1 MLAAYLEENFMN
13 EEKLCDLVQD
23 CFVYDKYGKVTFNL
37 CDFILLFDDF
47 SVNSVK
53 AVFKCLTDNQKE
65 FLKNNFTKFKNL
77 RDDLILPSSSYISLE
92 VLNDMITGEFKNAKM
107 RPATEE
113 ELKSVS
119 DGIKSISKPVV
130 DNKEEENIMEKSNIV
145 FTDENILKL
154 NDAYLRSDNSEMPF
168 LQELSIIMNRI
179 GSHSSNAEKKAIK
192 NLINLYDV
200 TVYKDEVLPAFGSD
214 TISKLSNTIS
224 KLKEIYNQMRDE
236 FLKHLGLDYL
246 VNFEEKFKDKLRKEF
261 NEFIK
266 SVQEEQKTNPN
277 YAIQHAY
284 EICWKQEIVFVS
296 EDVCYDNF
304 GIFTKKGLLNTNG
317 VLDIIYKE
325 WLDTDS
331 SDINEQI
338 SKIIS
343 EV

>member
-47 SVNSVK
+47 SANSVK

-65 FLKNNFTKFKNL
+65 FLKSNFTKFKNL

-130 DNKEEENIMEKSNIV
+130 DNKEGENIMEKSNIV
-145 FTDENILKL
+145 FTDEDILRLEKL
-154 NDAYLRSDNSEMPF
+154 YSQSDSLF
-168 LQELSIIMNRI
+168 LQELLKILN
-179 GSHSSNAEKKAIK
+179 EKNSFNCVEKDVLKELIK
-192 NLINLYDV
+192 LNDLAYNEYINIFSP
-200 TVYKDEVLPAFGSD
+200 E
-214 TISKLSNTIS
+214 TISKFDEAYVESRN
-224 KLKEIYNQMRDE
+224 E

-246 VNFEEKFKDKLRKEF
+246 VNFEEKFKDKLQKEF
-261 NEFIK
+261 DEFIK

-277 YAIQHAY
+277 PKYEIQHAY
-284 EICWKQEIVFVS
+284 EICWKQEIVFVA

-304 GIFTKKGLLNTNG
+304 GIFTKKKLLNTNG
-317 VLDIIYKE
+317 ILDVIYQE
-325 WLDTDS
+325 WINKDS

>member
-1 MLAAYLEENFMN
+1 MLAAYLEENFMS

-53 AVFKCLTDNQKE
+53 AIFKCLTDNQKE

-130 DNKEEENIMEKSNIV
+130 DNKEGENIMEKSNIV
-145 FTDENILKL
+145 FTDEDILKL

-179 GSHSSNAEKKAIK
+179 GSHSSNAERKAIK
-192 NLINLYDV
+192 NLINLYDA

-214 TISKLSNTIS
+214 TIS

-236 FLKHLGLDYL
+236 FLKHLNLDYL
-246 VNFEEKFKDKLRKEF
+246 VNFEEKFKDKLNKEF
-261 NEFIK
+261 YEFIK

-304 GIFTKKGLLNTNG
+304 GIFTKKSLLNTNG

>member
-92 VLNDMITGEFKNAKM
+92 VLNDMITGEFKSAKM

-130 DNKEEENIMEKSNIV
+130 DNKEGENIMEKSNIV
-145 FTDENILKL
+145 FTDEDILRLEKL
-154 NDAYLRSDNSEMPF
+154 YSQSDSLF
-168 LQELSIIMNRI
+168 LQELLKILN
-179 GSHSSNAEKKAIK
+179 EKNSFNCVEKDVLKELIK
-192 NLINLYDV
+192 LNDLAYNEYINIFSP
-200 TVYKDEVLPAFGSD
+200 E
-214 TISKLSNTIS
+214 TISKFDEAYVESRN
-224 KLKEIYNQMRDE
+224 E

-246 VNFEEKFKDKLRKEF
+246 VNFEEKFKDKLNKEF
-261 NEFIK
+261 YEFIK

-304 GIFTKKGLLNTNG
+304 GIFTKKSLLNTNG

>member
-23 CFVYDKYGKVTFNL
+23 CFVYDKYGKVTFDL

-130 DNKEEENIMEKSNIV
+130 DNKEGENIMEKSNIV
-145 FTDENILKL
+145 FTDEDILRLEKL
-154 NDAYLRSDNSEMPF
+154 NSQSDSLF
-168 LQELSIIMNRI
+168 LQELLKILN
-179 GSHSSNAEKKAIK
+179 EKNSFNCVEKDVLKELIK
-192 NLINLYDV
+192 LNDLAYNEYINIFSP
-200 TVYKDEVLPAFGSD
+200 E
-214 TISKLSNTIS
+214 TISKFDEAYVESRN
-224 KLKEIYNQMRDE
+224 E

-304 GIFTKKGLLNTNG
+304 GIFTKKSLLNTNG

>member
-1 MLAAYLEENFMN
+1 MN

-130 DNKEEENIMEKSNIV
+130 DNKEGENIMEKSNIV
-145 FTDENILKL
+145 FTDEDILKL

-179 GSHSSNAEKKAIK
+179 DSHSSNAERKAIK
-192 NLINLYDV
+192 NLINLYDA

-214 TISKLSNTIS
+214 TIS

-236 FLKHLGLDYL
+236 FLKHLNLDYL

>member
-13 EEKLCDLVQD
+13 RENLCDLVQD

-77 RDDLILPSSSYISLE
+77 HDDLILPSSSYISLD
-92 VLNDMITGEFKNAKM
+92 VLNDMITSEFKNTKM

-113 ELKSVS
+113 ELKSIS

-130 DNKEEENIMEKSNIV
+130 DNKEGENIMEKSNVV
-145 FTDENILKL
+145 FTDEDILKL
-154 NDAYLRSDNSEMPF
+154 DDAYLRSDNSEMPF

-214 TISKLSNTIS
+214 TISKL
-224 KLKEIYNQMRDE
+224 KEIYNQMRDE

-246 VNFEEKFKDKLRKEF
+246 VNFEEKFKDKLNKEF
-261 NEFIK
+261 YEFIK

-304 GIFTKKGLLNTNG
+304 GIFTKKSLLNTNG

>member
-53 AVFKCLTDNQKE
+53 AIFKCLTDNQKE

-130 DNKEEENIMEKSNIV
+130 DNKEGENIMEKSNIV
-145 FTDENILKL
+145 FTDEDILRLEKL
-154 NDAYLRSDNSEMPF
+154 YSQSDSLF
-168 LQELSIIMNRI
+168 LQELLKILN
-179 GSHSSNAEKKAIK
+179 EKNSFNCVEKDVLKELIK
-192 NLINLYDV
+192 LNDLAYNEYINIFSP
-200 TVYKDEVLPAFGSD
+200 E
-214 TISKLSNTIS
+214 TISKF
-224 KLKEIYNQMRDE
+224 DE
-236 FLKHLGLDYL
+236 AYVESRNDFLKHLGLDYL
-246 VNFEEKFKDKLRKEF
+246 VNFEEKFKDKLNKEF
-261 NEFIK
+261 YEFIK

-304 GIFTKKGLLNTNG
+304 GIFTKKSLLNTNG

>member
-92 VLNDMITGEFKNAKM
+92 VLNDMITGEFKSAKM

-130 DNKEEENIMEKSNIV
+130 DNKEGENIMEKSNIV
-145 FTDENILKL
+145 FTDEDILRLEKLYSQSDSLFLEELLKILNEKNSFNCVEKDVLKELIKL
-154 NDAYLRSDNSEMPF
+154 NDLAYNEY
-168 LQELSIIMNRI
+168 
-179 GSHSSNAEKKAIK
+179 
-192 NLINLYDV
+192 INIFSP
-200 TVYKDEVLPAFGSD
+200 E
-214 TISKLSNTIS
+214 TISKFDEAYVESRN
-224 KLKEIYNQMRDE
+224 E

-246 VNFEEKFKDKLRKEF
+246 VNFEEKFKDKLNKEF
-261 NEFIK
+261 YEFIK

-304 GIFTKKGLLNTNG
+304 GIFTKKSLLNTNG

>member
-23 CFVYDKYGKVTFNL
+23 CFVYDKYGKVTFDL

-130 DNKEEENIMEKSNIV
+130 DNKEGENIMEKSNIV
-145 FTDENILKL
+145 FTDEDILRLEKL
-154 NDAYLRSDNSEMPF
+154 YSQSDSLF
-168 LQELSIIMNRI
+168 LQELLKILN
-179 GSHSSNAEKKAIK
+179 EKNSFNCVEKDVLKELIK
-192 NLINLYDV
+192 LNDLAYNEYINIFSP
-200 TVYKDEVLPAFGSD
+200 E
-214 TISKLSNTIS
+214 TISKFDEAYVESRN
-224 KLKEIYNQMRDE
+224 E

-304 GIFTKKGLLNTNG
+304 GIFTKKSLLNTNG

>member
-92 VLNDMITGEFKNAKM
+92 VLNDMITGEFKSAKM
-107 RPATEE
+107 RPATDEK
-113 ELKSVS
+113 LKSVS

-130 DNKEEENIMEKSNIV
+130 DNKEGENIMEKSNIV
-145 FTDENILKL
+145 FTDEDILKL

-168 LQELSIIMNRI
+168 LEELSLIMNRI
-179 GSHSSNAEKKAIK
+179 GSHSSNAERKAIK

-214 TISKLSNTIS
+214 TISKL
-224 KLKEIYNQMRDE
+224 KEIYNQMRDE
-236 FLKHLGLDYL
+236 FLKHLNLDYL
-246 VNFEEKFKDKLRKEF
+246 VNFEEKFKDKLNKEF
-261 NEFIK
+261 YEFIK

-304 GIFTKKGLLNTNG
+304 GIFTKKSLLNTNG

>member
-1 MLAAYLEENFMN
+1 MLAAYLEENFMS

-53 AVFKCLTDNQKE
+53 AIFKCLTDNQKE

-130 DNKEEENIMEKSNIV
+130 DNKEGENIMEKSNIV
-145 FTDENILKL
+145 FTDEDILKL

-179 GSHSSNAEKKAIK
+179 GSHSSNAERKAIK
-192 NLINLYDV
+192 NLINLYDA

-214 TISKLSNTIS
+214 TIS

-236 FLKHLGLDYL
+236 FLKHLNLDYL
-246 VNFEEKFKDKLRKEF
+246 VNFEEKFKDKLNKEF
-261 NEFIK
+261 YEFIK

-304 GIFTKKGLLNTNG
+304 GIFTKKSLLNTNG

-331 SDINEQI
+331 SNINEQI

>member
-1 MLAAYLEENFMN
+1 MS

-53 AVFKCLTDNQKE
+53 AIFKCLTDNQKE

-130 DNKEEENIMEKSNIV
+130 DNKEGENIMEKSNIV
-145 FTDENILKL
+145 FTDEDILKL

-179 GSHSSNAEKKAIK
+179 GSHSSNAERKAIK
-192 NLINLYDV
+192 NLINLYDA

-214 TISKLSNTIS
+214 TIS

-236 FLKHLGLDYL
+236 FLKHLNLDYL
-246 VNFEEKFKDKLRKEF
+246 VNFEEKFKDKLNKEF
-261 NEFIK
+261 YEFIK

-304 GIFTKKGLLNTNG
+304 GIFTKKSLLNTNG

>member
-92 VLNDMITGEFKNAKM
+92 VLNDMITGEFKSAKM

-130 DNKEEENIMEKSNIV
+130 DNKEGENIMEKSNIV
-145 FTDENILKL
+145 FTDEDILRLEKL
-154 NDAYLRSDNSEMPF
+154 YSQSDSLF
-168 LQELSIIMNRI
+168 LQELLKILN
-179 GSHSSNAEKKAIK
+179 EKNSFNCVEKDVLKELIK
-192 NLINLYDV
+192 LNDLAYNEYINIFSP
-200 TVYKDEVLPAFGSD
+200 E
-214 TISKLSNTIS
+214 TISKFDEAYVESRN
-224 KLKEIYNQMRDE
+224 E

-246 VNFEEKFKDKLRKEF
+246 VNFEEKFKDKLNKEF
-261 NEFIK
+261 YEFIK

-284 EICWKQEIVFVS
+284 EICWKQEIVFVA

-304 GIFTKKGLLNTNG
+304 GIFTKKKLLNTNG
-317 VLDIIYKE
+317 ILDVIYKE

>member
-130 DNKEEENIMEKSNIV
+130 DNKEGENIMEKSNIV
-145 FTDENILKL
+145 FTDEDILKL

-179 GSHSSNAEKKAIK
+179 GSHSSNAERKAIK
-192 NLINLYDV
+192 NLINLYDA

-214 TISKLSNTIS
+214 TIS

-246 VNFEEKFKDKLRKEF
+246 VNFEEKFKDKLNKEF
-261 NEFIK
+261 YEFIK

-304 GIFTKKGLLNTNG
+304 GIFTKKSLLNTNG